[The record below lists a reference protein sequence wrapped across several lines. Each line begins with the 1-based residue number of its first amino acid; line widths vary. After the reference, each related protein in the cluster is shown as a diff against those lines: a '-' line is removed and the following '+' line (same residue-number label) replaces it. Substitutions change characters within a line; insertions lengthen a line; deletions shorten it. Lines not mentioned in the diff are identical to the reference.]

1 MMIKVQLSYLKEWW
15 EITNVLF
22 KQNVKIRTNVL
33 FNRMIRK
40 EQLSYLTEWW
50 DINIYLFLS
59 DRAVSF
65 FNHNCV
71 L

>member
-1 MMIKVQLSYLKEWW
+1 MMRKVKMSYLTEWW
-15 EITNVLF
+15 EITNA
-22 KQNVKIRTNVL
+22 L